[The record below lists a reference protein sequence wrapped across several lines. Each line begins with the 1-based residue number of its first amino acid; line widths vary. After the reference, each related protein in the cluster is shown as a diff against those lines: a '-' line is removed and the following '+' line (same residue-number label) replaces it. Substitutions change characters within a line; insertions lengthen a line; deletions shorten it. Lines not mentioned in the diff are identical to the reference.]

1 MATKSRSMSPVGLIV
16 IPSII
21 LAMAALFSSMKGS
34 SVRLGELSAHAG
46 NTAATAASDTDPA
59 TSKDE
64 KMPRTLAQGF
74 VARNSAGG
82 RTRDGARIMV
92 FMVFS
97 IVH

>member
-1 MATKSRSMSPVGLIV
+1 
-16 IPSII
+16 
-21 LAMAALFSSMKGS
+21 
-34 SVRLGELSAHAG
+34 VRLGELSAHAG

-59 TSKDE
+59 TTKDE
-64 KMPRTLAQGF
+64 KMPRALAQGF

-82 RTRDGARIMV
+82 RTRGGARIMV

>member
-1 MATKSRSMSPVGLIV
+1 MSPVGLIV
-16 IPSII
+16 IWSII
-21 LAMAALFSSMKGS
+21 LAMAALFSSMKGRS
-34 SVRLGELSAHAG
+34 SVTPGELSAHAG

-59 TSKDE
+59 TTKDE
-64 KMPRTLAQGF
+64 KMPRALAQGF

-82 RTRDGARIMV
+82 RTRGGARIMV

>member
-1 MATKSRSMSPVGLIV
+1 
-16 IPSII
+16 
-21 LAMAALFSSMKGS
+21 MAALFSSMKGRS
-34 SVRLGELSAHAG
+34 SVRLCELSAHAG
-46 NTAATAASDTDPA
+46 NAAATAASDTDPA

-64 KMPRTLAQGF
+64 KMPRALAQGF